1 MSRRLPSASILAS
14 FAIIYLFWGAT
25 FLAIKIGD
33 RALPPEVLAALRFL
47 AAGAILYAWGW
58 ARGWPH
64 PRWREWRAVAVV
76 AVFMFPIGYGI
87 QFWAETRVPSGV
99 TAVIV
104 ALVPLWV
111 AALETW
117 GFRSDPASAKV
128 LGGCLLGIAGM
139 GVLMAGGGAR
149 AHLPLWPVLALV
161 VAAFAWSLGTV
172 LIPRLA
178 MPRSPGMSAAAQML
192 AGGAMLAGVAAG
204 AGEWRGL
211 HWAAVFTPAAF
222 WSLAYLVVPGSVVAY
237 GAFVWLLTRVAA
249 VRVATYALVN
259 PVVALFLGWGW
270 GGEALSAASL
280 AGSVIILGAL
290 ALVLSRRSQEE
301 VSVATM
307 TPQD

>member
-14 FAIIYLFWGAT
+14 FAIIYIFWGGT

-33 RALPPEVLAALRFL
+33 RSLPPEVLAALRFL

-58 ARGWPH
+58 VRGWPH
-64 PRWREWRAVAVV
+64 PRLCEWRAVAVV
-76 AVFMFPIGYGI
+76 TVFMFPIGYGI

-111 AALETW
+111 AALEIW

-128 LGGCLLGIAGM
+128 LGGCLLGLAGM

-178 MPRSPGMSAAAQML
+178 MPRSAGMSAAAQML
-192 AGGAMLAGVAAG
+192 LGGVMLAGLAAG
-204 AGEWRGL
+204 AGELHGL
-211 HWAAVFTPAAF
+211 DWAAAFTPAAF
-222 WSLAYLVVPGSVVAY
+222 WSLAYLVLLGSVVAY
-237 GAFVWLLTRVAA
+237 GVFVWLLTRVAA

-270 GGEALSAASL
+270 GGEALTAASL

-290 ALVLSRRSQEE
+290 ALVLSRR
-301 VSVATM
+301 TM
-307 TPQD
+307 AEPAAAAVVPID